1 MTFSSR
7 SFNHVVYDRGRNS
20 VIKTSRNAD
29 KLINEI
35 VWYRALPESLQE
47 YLPKLIRYS
56 TERENPFLEY
66 QYCPYEPLSKQFLD
80 GCHSC
85 ERWLSITNTL
95 LDVLHRFK
103 RYTKPFPEALRQK
116 YLYHMVVEKT
126 RLRLGQLR
134 ELALF
139 HPLFV
144 HRFEVNGIVCGPLD
158 RYIKLLSP
166 IFHRLFGREPPV
178 FSIIHGDFCFS
189 NILFDPVENR
199 LKLIDPRGEFGSA
212 SLYGDIRYDLA
223 KLRHSVNGLYDFIV
237 ADRFT
242 LKSEHAVFNYHV
254 DSRQGLVSS
263 GFDVQL
269 CDRGCDLMEIAFLE
283 AVLFLS
289 MVPLHGERTDRQ
301 LIMLCHGAHQFEEIL
316 HTLENRQTLSTGRGY
331 D

>member
-166 IFHRLFGREPPV
+166 IFHRLFGREPPGV
-178 FSIIHGDFCFS
+178 QHHSWRLL
-189 NILFDPVENR
+189 LFQYPVR
-199 LKLIDPRGEFGSA
+199 SRGEPS
-212 SLYGDIRYDLA
+212 
-223 KLRHSVNGLYDFIV
+223 
-237 ADRFT
+237 
-242 LKSEHAVFNYHV
+242 
-254 DSRQGLVSS
+254 Q
-263 GFDVQL
+263 
-269 CDRGCDLMEIAFLE
+269 
-283 AVLFLS
+283 
-289 MVPLHGERTDRQ
+289 TD
-301 LIMLCHGAHQFEEIL
+301 
-316 HTLENRQTLSTGRGY
+316 
-331 D
+331 